1 VQFAVSAHRTQ
12 VARQD
17 FKYEQ
22 YWPGE
27 SAGRKLMSNQLDEAE
42 AAPPGPATEF
52 IIGVL
57 DASGRLDAASVRRL
71 LEEASDA
78 IGLGGCIDRVVMPV
92 MHQIGLWWV
101 AGSYTMEQE
110 AMTTEAI
117 RAWLDRR
124 TAFLPAPTRP
134 NHILLACGP
143 HDRVTLGLEALA
155 LLLRTHGWS
164 CRMLGARITAAKL
177 ATAAE
182 ANDPAAVVVV
192 AHIPDGHRRAVAAI
206 EAVDRLGFSMFY
218 AGGAFDDSE
227 SRVGVPGRYL
237 GRQIEG
243 ACAIIVDSLLEAA

>member
-1 VQFAVSAHRTQ
+1 MSSPRVEAT
-12 VARQD
+12 
-17 FKYEQ
+17 
-22 YWPGE
+22 P
-27 SAGRKLMSNQLDEAE
+27 AGR
-42 AAPPGPATEF
+42 GPATEF
-52 IIGVL
+52 VIGVL

-71 LEEASDA
+71 LEEASEA

-92 MHQIGLWWV
+92 MRQIGLWWTD
-101 AGSYTMEQE
+101 GSYSIEQE

-134 NHILLACGP
+134 DHILLACGP

-155 LLLRTHGWS
+155 LLLRTQGWS
-164 CRMLGARITAAKL
+164 CRMLGARITAVKL

-182 ANDPAAVVVV
+182 ADDPAAVVVV
-192 AHIPDGHRRAVAAI
+192 AHIPAGHRRAVAAI
-206 EAVDRLGFSMFY
+206 EAVDRLGFSIFY

-227 SRVGVPGRYL
+227 ARVDVPGRYL

-243 ACAIIVDSLLEAA
+243 ACAIIVDSLVEAA

>member
-1 VQFAVSAHRTQ
+1 VN
-12 VARQD
+12 
-17 FKYEQ
+17 
-22 YWPGE
+22 G
-27 SAGRKLMSNQLDEAE
+27 GLLMLDAQDEAE
-42 AAPPGPATEF
+42 MALPGPAAEF

-92 MHQIGLWWV
+92 MRQIGIWWIT
-101 AGSYTMEQE
+101 GSYSIEQE

-124 TAFLPAPTRP
+124 TAFLPGPTRP

-143 HDRVTLGLEALA
+143 HDRHTLGLEALA
-155 LLLRTHGWS
+155 LLLRTQGWS
-164 CRMLGARITAAKL
+164 CRMLGARITAATL

-192 AHIPDGHRRAVAAI
+192 AHIPAGHRRAVAALQ
-206 EAVDRLGFSMFY
+206 AVDQLGFTLFY
-218 AGGAFDDSE
+218 AGGAFSDQE
-227 SRVGVPGRYL
+227 SREGVPGRYL
-237 GRQIEG
+237 GRQITG
-243 ACAIIVDSLLEAA
+243 ACAIIVDTLDEAS